1 MYEVIGH
8 EKVREELKNHKGSFI
23 LMGPEGVGRRGILDE
38 WVKYSKAKMIPGLNL
53 EAARAVAERA
63 VNEPGLKVAAI
74 ADQVPDIVWGP
85 LLSPIESGLLTI
97 GVTATRPTPLGRSF
111 LVRLLK
117 VGYLSE
123 AEILRI
129 LATQYP
135 SYTPR
140 PWIAKAAKGTLKD
153 LDHLAA
159 VVQVF
164 EPINYSLENHKTPNQ
179 TLTSPRATFECIRL
193 ACAARL
199 GAVNLPWTPAA
210 LSYLDHSMAQT
221 FLALNTPGS
230 IHDYRNLNQLF
241 FGWIYG

>member
-8 EKVREELKNHKGSFI
+8 EKVREELKNHKGSFVI
-23 LMGPEGVGRRGILDE
+23 LGPEGVGRRGILDE
-38 WVKYSKAKMIPGLNL
+38 WVQNSRAEVLPSLNL
-53 EAARAVAERA
+53 KVAQITAER
-63 VNEPGLKVAAI
+63 VTNEPGLTVATDADGAI
-74 ADQVPDIVWGP
+74 DAAWGP
-85 LLSPIESGLLTI
+85 LLRPIEEGILKI
-97 GVTATRPTPLGRSF
+97 GAIIDDYPSKELKTR
-111 LVRLLK
+111 VRLFN
-117 VGYLSE
+117 VGYLAES
-123 AEILRI
+123 EILRI

-159 VVQVF
+159 VVHVF
-164 EPINYSLENHKTPNQ
+164 EPINYALENHKVPNQ
-179 TLTSPRATFECIRL
+179 TLTNPRATFECIRL